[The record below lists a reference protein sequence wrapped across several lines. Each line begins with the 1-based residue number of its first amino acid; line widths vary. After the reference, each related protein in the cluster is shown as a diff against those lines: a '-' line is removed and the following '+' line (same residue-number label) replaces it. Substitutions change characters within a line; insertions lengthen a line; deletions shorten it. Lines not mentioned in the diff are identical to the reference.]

1 MHNTDI
7 LQFLQLFSHRYD
19 YIRKSENWTTCTNYL
34 NDTLLLALWECTEEI
49 VGVRF
54 GPKTRYCLLDIDAK
68 SPHHPNN
75 SNNLKNILGAL
86 EEIGLI
92 KPIIIQSSCS
102 TGLHIYYC
110 FKSEIPTYNLAYL
123 LFNTLTKSKFKIKP
137 GQLEIFPN
145 PKKYVV
151 TTNRKEFTKYKG
163 HRLPLQEGSFLVDKD
178 YIPYSNSIESF
189 ISAAKESAENHD
201 TEFIEEATKAAR
213 KDRKQYKKVNH
224 KKQKIIELW
233 KKDLTKIMEKGWVNY
248 HQTNTILLEVSKYII
263 VFTQTE
269 EKEQLSKMIKIVTE
283 LPGYE
288 KYCRHRHEIKKRC
301 KEWLQYSRRF
311 YWEIGSTRTRKNETS
326 FKQHF
331 GEIET
336 NKKEQEEAKHRLE
349 ETIQHIK
356 ETEFVS
362 VLSLFNSITTQ
373 SKKLFGKGFSN
384 RTLYKHKKLWEHL
397 IQHYPDT
404 HSGKT
409 STTTEP
415 TKN

>member
-1 MHNTDI
+1 
-7 LQFLQLFSHRYD
+7 
-19 YIRKSENWTTCTNYL
+19 
-34 NDTLLLALWECTEEI
+34 
-49 VGVRF
+49 
-54 GPKTRYCLLDIDAK
+54 
-68 SPHHPNN
+68 
-75 SNNLKNILGAL
+75 
-86 EEIGLI
+86 
-92 KPIIIQSSCS
+92 
-102 TGLHIYYC
+102 
-110 FKSEIPTYNLAYL
+110 
-123 LFNTLTKSKFKIKP
+123 
-137 GQLEIFPN
+137 
-145 PKKYVV
+145 
-151 TTNRKEFTKYKG
+151 
-163 HRLPLQEGSFLVDKD
+163 
-178 YIPYSNSIESF
+178 
-189 ISAAKESAENHD
+189 
-201 TEFIEEATKAAR
+201 
-213 KDRKQYKKVNH
+213 
-224 KKQKIIELW
+224 
-233 KKDLTKIMEKGWVNY
+233 
-248 HQTNTILLEVSKYII
+248 
-263 VFTQTE
+263 
-269 EKEQLSKMIKIVTE
+269 MIKIVTE

-311 YWEIGSTRTRKNETS
+311 YWETGSTRTRKNETS

-336 NKKEQEEAKHRLE
+336 NKKEQEEAKYRLE

-404 HSGKT
+404 HSEKT